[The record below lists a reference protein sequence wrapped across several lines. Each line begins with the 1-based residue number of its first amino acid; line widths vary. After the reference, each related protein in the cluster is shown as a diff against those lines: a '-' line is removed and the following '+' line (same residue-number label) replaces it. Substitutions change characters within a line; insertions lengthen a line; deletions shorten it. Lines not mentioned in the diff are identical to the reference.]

1 MSQAVRV
8 RRRSGYSTIPN
19 SVIRNTSLTAE
30 ARLML
35 CYIMSCSEEWVF
47 YRNKSME
54 ILGCGKD
61 KYQRIIREL
70 KTAGYLI
77 IRPKQNAAGQLDGY
91 EWEVIDEPTAQDV
104 GEQGGNVTQNVEV
117 APDHR
122 EPENKAPGDEAEN
135 GVHREPCLSAGG
147 FSPPAGKSGP
157 LRKNNSL
164 KKDQKTN
171 CEADAPHN
179 PDFDFSGF
187 FDQFADAFPRMG
199 DAEKTQDALRK
210 ALGDGADPAEILA
223 GAKAYALEQEGNKPR
238 YIKYSENWIE
248 DKRWRQHVTKP
259 VAAVDPQK
267 VLEERA
273 KDIQA
278 RKPWARTI
286 KASQAG
292 ECIIAGMVTAEQCR
306 AAGINV

>member
-1 MSQAVRV
+1 
-8 RRRSGYSTIPN
+8 
-19 SVIRNTSLTAE
+19 
-30 ARLML
+30 ML

-47 YRNKSME
+47 YRAKSME
-54 ILGCGKD
+54 ILGCGRD
-61 KYQRIIREL
+61 KYQKVIREL
-70 KTAGYLI
+70 KEAGYLVI
-77 IRPKQNAAGQLDGY
+77 HAKRGESGRLDGQ
-91 EWEVIDEPTAQDV
+91 EWEVIDEPAQKGPSGSATSTTQDV
-104 GEQGGNVTQNVEV
+104 AGHGPETTQDEVPGG
-117 APDHR
+117 DHR
-122 EPENKAPGDEAEN
+122 GPENQAPGAEGQN
-135 GVHREPCLSAGG
+135 AAHRGPEKTARRCEPDAGE
-147 FSPPAGKSGP
+147 SGP
-157 LRKNNSL
+157 LRKNN
-164 KKDQKTN
+164 KQKEKLSS
-171 CEADAPHN
+171 CAADAPHKS
-179 PDFDFSGF
+179 DFDFAGF

-210 ALGDGADPAEILA
+210 ALGEGADPAEILA
-223 GAKAYALEQEGNKPR
+223 GAKAYAVEQQGNQPR

-292 ECIIAGMVTAEQCR
+292 ECITAGLVTVAQCQ